1 MKQKLVAGAVI
12 GPTSKGQLSTYETVI
27 LSLLPSEKTVIAET
41 SVSAEK
47 IYQIGFICQMKVD
60 EKELNKL
67 RKIGESMNV
76 SRRTIKI
83 WEKNLKQGY
92 RFFQPHNAI
101 ELTPRTE
108 REANANQNLRK
119 QMREVQKSR

>member
-1 MKQKLVAGAVI
+1 MKNDK
-12 GPTSKGQLSTYETVI
+12 
-27 LSLLPSEKTVIAET
+27 
-41 SVSAEK
+41 
-47 IYQIGFICQMKVD
+47 
-60 EKELNKL
+60 KELNKL

-76 SRRTIKI
+76 SKKTIKI

-101 ELTPRTE
+101 QLTPRTE
-108 REANANQNLRK
+108 REANAIKNLWK

>member
-1 MKQKLVAGAVI
+1 MKN
-12 GPTSKGQLSTYETVI
+12 
-27 LSLLPSEKTVIAET
+27 EK
-41 SVSAEK
+41 
-47 IYQIGFICQMKVD
+47 
-60 EKELNKL
+60 KELDKL

-76 SRRTIKI
+76 SKKTMKI

-101 ELTPRTE
+101 QLTPRTE
-108 REANANQNLRK
+108 REANAIKNLRK